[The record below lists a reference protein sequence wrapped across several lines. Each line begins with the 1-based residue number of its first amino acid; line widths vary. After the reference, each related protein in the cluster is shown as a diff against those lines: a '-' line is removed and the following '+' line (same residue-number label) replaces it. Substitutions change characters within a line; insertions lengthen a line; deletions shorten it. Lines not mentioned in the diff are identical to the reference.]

1 MSPTSQDIKLYKN
14 NKEKKI
20 LMNKIQTESQTRL
33 YSLRILNSDNP
44 GTMTKQ
50 YDTTSDADVLW
61 MNLLSICNA
70 LKVVFVKVK
79 LQFEFF
85 IIFSRVSIFVVYR
98 TLAVGCFGLMTN
110 GYVTTW
116 CNQQRAQTIHKKL

>member
-50 YDTTSDADVLW
+50 YDTTSDADVL
-61 MNLLSICNA
+61 
-70 LKVVFVKVK
+70 
-79 LQFEFF
+79 
-85 IIFSRVSIFVVYR
+85 
-98 TLAVGCFGLMTN
+98 
-110 GYVTTW
+110 
-116 CNQQRAQTIHKKL
+116 